1 MIELYEFPLSGNS
14 HKARLMLSLLG
25 LKYQTHAINGA
36 AREQKTEAFL
46 ALNPFGQVP
55 VLKDGDV
62 VVRDSQAILVY
73 LARAYGAEHWLPTDA
88 ARMAAVAAWLS
99 TAANEVSRGPG
110 DLRAHFVLGRD
121 INVDNARTVTGNLL
135 AILDTRLQQNTWL
148 ATETI
153 TIADIA
159 VYPYI
164 ALAHQGKIDL
174 AAFPAIG
181 QWLQRIEK
189 LPGYVAMPGIQPV
202 SGSGKAEKT

>member
-25 LKYQTHAINGA
+25 LQYQSHVVNGA

-73 LARAYGAEHWLPTDA
+73 LARAYGAEHWLPTEA
-88 ARMAAVAAWLS
+88 SQMAAVAGWLS

-110 DLRAHFVLGRD
+110 DLRAHFLLGRD
-121 INVDNARTVTGNLL
+121 INVENARAVTGNLL
-135 AILDTRLQQNTWL
+135 AILDTRLKQNLWL
-148 ATETI
+148 ATENV

-164 ALAHQGKIDL
+164 ALAHQGKTDL
-174 AAFPAIG
+174 AAFPAIS
-181 QWLQRIEK
+181 QWMQRIEK
-189 LPGYVAMPGIQPV
+189 LPGYVAMPGIQPI
-202 SGSGKAEKT
+202 SGAMEKT